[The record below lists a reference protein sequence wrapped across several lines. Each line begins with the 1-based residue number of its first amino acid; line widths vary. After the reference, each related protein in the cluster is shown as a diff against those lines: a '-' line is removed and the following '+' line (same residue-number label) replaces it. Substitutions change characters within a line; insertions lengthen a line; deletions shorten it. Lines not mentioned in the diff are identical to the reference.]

1 MPHATKP
8 AKLRVVLDTNVLVS
22 AFQFPAGTAATL
34 WDALGRGRYLL
45 VSSPA
50 IVREF
55 AAILRNPF
63 EWEEADVKR
72 AVRLLARKA
81 SFVNPTSIP
90 DAVPDDPDDPDDNHI
105 VACALA
111 GRADLIVTGDKDL
124 LRLKEYQDIPI
135 VRTMDFVRTMG
146 DLSM

>member
-1 MPHATKP
+1 MPPATKP

-22 AFQFPAGTAATL
+22 AFQFPSGTAATL

-90 DAVPDDPDDPDDNHI
+90 DAVPDDPDDNHI

-135 VRTMDFVRTMG
+135 VRTMDFVRTVSG
-146 DLSM
+146 ASN

>member
-1 MPHATKP
+1 MPYATRA

-63 EWEEADVKR
+63 EWEEADVER

-90 DAVPDDPDDPDDNHI
+90 DAVPDDPDDNHI

-111 GRADLIVTGDKDL
+111 GHADLIVTGDKDL

-135 VRTMDFVRTMG
+135 VRTIDFVRTMG

>member
-1 MPHATKP
+1 MPLATKP

-22 AFQFPAGTAATL
+22 AHHFSSGAVAIL
-34 WDALGRGRYLL
+34 WEALGKGRYLL

-55 AAILRNPF
+55 AAILRRPF
-63 EWEEADVKR
+63 GWEEANVER

-81 SFVNPTSIP
+81 MFVNPTNLP
-90 DAVPDDPDDPDDNHI
+90 AAVPDDPDDNH
-105 VACALA
+105 VLACAVA

-124 LRLKEYQDIPI
+124 LRIKEYQGIPI
-135 VRTMDFVRTMG
+135 VRTMDFVRTVG
-146 DLSM
+146 GPSNEGK

>member
-1 MPHATKP
+1 MPLATQP

-22 AFQFPAGTAATL
+22 AFQFPSGTAAVL
-34 WDALGRGRYLL
+34 WDALGRDRYLL

-55 AAILRNPF
+55 TEILRRPF
-63 EWEEADVKR
+63 GWKEADVER

-81 SFVNPTSIP
+81 SFVNLTSIP
-90 DAVPDDPDDPDDNHI
+90 DVVPDDPDDNHI

-111 GRADLIVTGDKDL
+111 GRADLIVTSDKDL
-124 LRLKEYQDIPI
+124 LRLKEYRGIPI
-135 VRTMDFVRTMG
+135 VRTVDFVRTVSPVEG
-146 DLSM
+146 V